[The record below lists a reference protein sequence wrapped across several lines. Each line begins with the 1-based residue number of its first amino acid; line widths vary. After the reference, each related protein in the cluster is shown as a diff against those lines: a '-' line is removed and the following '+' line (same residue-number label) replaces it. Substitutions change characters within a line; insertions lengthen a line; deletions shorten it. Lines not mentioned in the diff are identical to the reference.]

1 MQNWAAIAELGR
13 ELASHHE
20 LATSSRDVIFVGRPD
35 LLYSKAV
42 NFTSM
47 HSLFQAAPTPLV
59 LLTRENERG
68 GKAENTASSFDPMIA
83 AWFASRGALD
93 AMCPTGAH
101 CGGIAS
107 GSIQELTEISCGY
120 PYSKLL
126 LLTPGISAFFIPM
139 DWPLCFQRVYTTE
152 PEFVGWSVVYYSNR
166 CSLLLNAFKCIFAHN
181 NAFECI
187 FSAFC
192 VCCILGFVAF
202 SCILDP
208 LCLHSLLLHS
218 SFSRC
223 VHFDAFSD
231 LLHFGYDAF

>member
-1 MQNWAAIAELGR
+1 M
-13 ELASHHE
+13 
-20 LATSSRDVIFVGRPD
+20 
-35 LLYSKAV
+35 
-42 NFTSM
+42 
-47 HSLFQAAPTPLV
+47 
-59 LLTRENERG
+59 
-68 GKAENTASSFDPMIA
+68 
-83 AWFASRGALD
+83 
-93 AMCPTGAH
+93 
-101 CGGIAS
+101 
-107 GSIQELTEISCGY
+107 
-120 PYSKLL
+120 
-126 LLTPGISAFFIPM
+126 
-139 DWPLCFQRVYTTE
+139 
-152 PEFVGWSVVYYSNR
+152 GWSVVYYSNR

-218 SFSRC
+218 SISRC